1 MEPQTSGE
9 NAKHE
14 VASRLKVVLEPVHE
28 TNDAFLFAVYASTR
42 SEEVAQTGW
51 PPEMQ
56 KKFLRMQFDAQAQSY
71 AAQFPESEYSIVR
84 SGEVAVGRIRIDRAG
99 DEILLIDVGLL
110 TEHRA
115 RGIGTFLMAKLMEE
129 GRRDSKA
136 IRLHVERFNPA
147 MLWYQRLGFKTVQE
161 SQIYLEMLWQPGESS
176 AQQGGVD

>member
-1 MEPQTSGE
+1 MEPQASGE
-9 NAKHE
+9 DTKDA
-14 VASRLKVVLEPVHE
+14 VVRASVVTMTPVRE
-28 TNDAFLFAVYASTR
+28 TDADFLCAVYASTR
-42 SEEVAQTGW
+42 KEEVAQTGW
-51 PPEMQ
+51 PPELQ
-56 KKFLRMQFDAQAQSY
+56 EKFLRMQFDAQTQSY
-71 AAQFPESEYSIVR
+71 AAQFPESEYAIVR
-84 SGEVAVGRIRIDRAG
+84 SGDVAVGRIRIDRAG

-129 GRRDSKA
+129 GRRNGKG

-161 SQIYLEMLWQPGESS
+161 SEIYLEMLWQPGESS